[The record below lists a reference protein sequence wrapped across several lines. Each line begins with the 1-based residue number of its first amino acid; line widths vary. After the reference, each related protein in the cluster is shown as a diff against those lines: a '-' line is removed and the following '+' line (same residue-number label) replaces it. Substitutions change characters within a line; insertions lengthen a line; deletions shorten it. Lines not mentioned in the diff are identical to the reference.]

1 MTKAFGAGKQKQVDC
16 SIVPTL
22 PTLDFKI
29 GGDVYSLKGKDY
41 ILEVDQG
48 GKSVCIVGILGMD
61 LPPQLGEAFILGDSF
76 IKTFYTHF
84 DYANKRVGFSRS
96 I

>member
-41 ILEVDQG
+41 IL
-48 GKSVCIVGILGMD
+48 
-61 LPPQLGEAFILGDSF
+61 
-76 IKTFYTHF
+76 
-84 DYANKRVGFSRS
+84 
-96 I
+96 